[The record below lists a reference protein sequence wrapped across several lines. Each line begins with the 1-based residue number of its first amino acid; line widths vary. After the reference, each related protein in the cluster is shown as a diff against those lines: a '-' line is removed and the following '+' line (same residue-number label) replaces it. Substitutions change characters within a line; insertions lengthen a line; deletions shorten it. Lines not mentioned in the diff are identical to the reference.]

1 MIPIRVVAIPTEI
14 ADAVRSTH
22 KDPHYGHPAHTEVA
36 GEGAPCRHCL
46 QFIAAG
52 SEKATLFTYDAFEGI
67 ESLPLPGP
75 VYIHAEACDRHPEN
89 GGFPPALRN
98 SPRTLNAYAR
108 GQRLV
113 ATEYVENGTVEDG
126 IEKLFAREDVD
137 YIHVRS
143 TTAGCYTF
151 RIERADRPSLQ
162 WGIASAHCEQSAI
175 TPNTQHRA
183 NVLSRAQ
190 PTGDMPPAAIRLLM
204 MGA

>member
-14 ADAVRSTH
+14 AEAVRRTH
-22 KDPHYGHPAHTEVA
+22 KDPHYGHPAHTEIA

-46 QFIAAG
+46 EIIGAG
-52 SEKATLFTYDAFEGI
+52 SAKATLFTYDAFEGL

-75 VYIHAEACDRHPEN
+75 VYIHADACERYSES

-108 GQRLV
+108 GRRLL
-113 ATEYVENGTVEDG
+113 AAEYVENGNVDAG
-126 IEKLFAREDVD
+126 IENLFARPDVD

-151 RIERADRPSLQ
+151 RIERAN
-162 WGIASAHCEQSAI
+162 G
-175 TPNTQHRA
+175 
-183 NVLSRAQ
+183 AQ
-190 PTGDMPPAAIRLLM
+190 RNSG
-204 MGA
+204 GE